1 MQTKLTLD
9 VEDEDDLIQQIK
21 AYAHERNKSISQI
34 VTDYLNVLVV

>member
-9 VEDEDDLIQQIK
+9 LEDDLIQQIK

>member
-9 VEDEDDLIQQIK
+9 VEDDLIQQIK